1 MPSWNELEQ
10 GRNGET
16 IFFLS
21 KQIKEKGVFGLMRG
35 LRLEELINLSKQ
47 SVVVCV
53 PLPSFPKFQESRG
66 RQTGERYV
74 ELKS

>member
-1 MPSWNELEQ
+1 M
-10 GRNGET
+10 
-16 IFFLS
+16 
-21 KQIKEKGVFGLMRG
+21 FGLMRG

-66 RQTGERYV
+66 GKRVKICRAEKLEAYGQSQSPDCFFFSFISTHV
-74 ELKS
+74 KNK